1 MADENGKGF
10 WFTIRKWVGSCAA
23 NTELEQLKASV
34 ELAQDRVG
42 KALIAGE
49 LMQGKPGAFEKLT
62 KANEGLGAVGE
73 ALGTVQD
80 VCLDLDA
87 VSKIFEAVE
96 VLSDDRII
104 YDNPQVAAD
113 NFDKLFNGIGRLC
126 RFLPPPADAW
136 GEFFE
141 RFNLF
146 GNFQRNIVGPYV
158 QRAWNA
164 ANSR

>member
-1 MADENGKGF
+1 MAEENGTGF
-10 WFTIRKWVGSCAA
+10 WFTVRKWVGSCAS
-23 NTELEQLKASV
+23 NTELEQLKAAV

-42 KALIAGE
+42 KALVAGE
-49 LMQGKPGAFEKLT
+49 IMQGKPGAFEKLS
-62 KANEGLGAVGE
+62 KANEGLGKVGE
-73 ALGTVQD
+73 ALGMVQD

-87 VSKIFEAVE
+87 VGKIFDAVK
-96 VLSDDRII
+96 VLKDDNVI
-104 YDNPQVAAD
+104 YDDPQLAAD
-113 NFDKLFNGIGRLC
+113 NFDKLFNGLGRLC

-158 QRAWNA
+158 KRAWDA
-164 ANSR
+164 SYSR